1 LRQNGPNPEIFLAD
15 FHKSAIVTLDALTT
29 ARASRTLRAAG
40 RLFLASLLV
49 KETQTMNQQ
58 TLNTTIL
65 SFAFSGM
72 LGSHRREYGAPPP
85 PSATPKKK

>member
-1 LRQNGPNPEIFLAD
+1 
-15 FHKSAIVTLDALTT
+15 
-29 ARASRTLRAAG
+29 
-40 RLFLASLLV
+40 
-49 KETQTMNQQ
+49 MNHQQ
-58 TLNTTIL
+58 TLNTAIL